1 MIFPKPLT
9 TNNVNDVDESS
20 RTDIYFIQNPAYPGR
35 NKENSNSYQH
45 LTPIDNENVEETN
58 QPTINCKMERKVIH
72 KQMWNALLIKNNQKD
87 DKGPDM
93 GEKSSELR
101 DGLKVKR
108 TKEHQTMALSC
119 KSRDIIAED
128 HIAMTSTVGKTCTC
142 IKP

>member
-1 MIFPKPLT
+1 
-9 TNNVNDVDESS
+9 
-20 RTDIYFIQNPAYPGR
+20 
-35 NKENSNSYQH
+35 
-45 LTPIDNENVEETN
+45 
-58 QPTINCKMERKVIH
+58 MERKVIH

-101 DGLKVKR
+101 DGLKVMR